1 MEESGKMRRCCQDIC
16 ALWHYESYAT
26 MSGENKKRKEKIYDK
41 SRKII
46 VFLPAEGL
54 I

>member
-1 MEESGKMRRCCQDIC
+1 M
-16 ALWHYESYAT
+16 
-26 MSGENKKRKEKIYDK
+26 KKKKKKKEREIYDK

>member
-1 MEESGKMRRCCQDIC
+1 MEESGKMRQV
-16 ALWHYESYAT
+16 L
-26 MSGENKKRKEKIYDK
+26 SGHLRIVLRKLCYNERGKIKKEREIYDK

>member
-1 MEESGKMRRCCQDIC
+1 MIVK
-16 ALWHYESYAT
+16 LNLHYEYIYKYAII
-26 MSGENKKRKEKIYDK
+26 MARKVEKTTERESYDK

-46 VFLPAEGL
+46 LFLPAEGL

>member
-1 MEESGKMRRCCQDIC
+1 VAFRKLCYNERGKI
-16 ALWHYESYAT
+16 
-26 MSGENKKRKEKIYDK
+26 KKEREIYDK

-54 I
+54 IYQNIIYVGR

>member
-1 MEESGKMRRCCQDIC
+1 MNTFINMLS
-16 ALWHYESYAT
+16 LWH
-26 MSGENKKRKEKIYDK
+26 EKIEKTTESESYDK

-46 VFLPAEGL
+46 LFLPAEGL

>member
-1 MEESGKMRRCCQDIC
+1 MLSGHLRIV
-16 ALWHYESYAT
+16 ALRKLCYNER
-26 MSGENKKRKEKIYDK
+26 GKIKKEREIYDK